1 MGKQV
6 LAISILKIKSSNEMY
21 KPKETLLS
29 YLPIKF
35 SNKSYKE

>member
-21 KPKETLLS
+21 KPKETIIILT
-29 YLPIKF
+29 
-35 SNKSYKE
+35 N